1 MPCKGHTQPLEE
13 YIQHTY
19 FKKGLWQI
27 NRNEVC
33 FSCNAMTGL
42 EWSSLS
48 NTFHFRL
55 VGVSSPRTS
64 SSTRSCSAKTNLFAL
79 LYAMKKQLF
88 NPPEASKKFLWAI
101 HLARKKEGFFQ
112 RKWEKSTCG
121 FVLKTSCSSLLW
133 QKRRRLLLFEAV
145 AIQKERH
152 KNCLEICLMNWW
164 ANRKFLQKIK
174 TERRSES
181 KEAWKINNDL
191 FRDTTNNALLC
202 VL

>member
-1 MPCKGHTQPLEE
+1 MRVCHAKAIQQPLEE

-64 SSTRSCSAKTNLFAL
+64 SSSSTRSCSAKTNLFAL

-101 HLARKKEGFFQ
+101 LFRNRKGFFQ

-133 QKRRRLLLFEAV
+133 QKSEGYYSLKQL
-145 AIQKERH
+145 QYK
-152 KNCLEICLMNWW
+152 KN
-164 ANRKFLQKIK
+164 AIK
-174 TERRSES
+174 TVW
-181 KEAWKINNDL
+181 KYAWWIDEPTGNSCKK
-191 FRDTTNNALLC
+191 
-202 VL
+202 

>member
-55 VGVSSPRTS
+55 VGVSSPRKAALALPEAAVLKLTS
-64 SSTRSCSAKTNLFAL
+64 SLFNMRWKNNCSTRQRHQRNF
-79 LYAMKKQLF
+79 YEQF
-88 NPPEASKKFLWAI
+88 IWQE
-101 HLARKKEGFFQ
+101 KKEGFFQ

-133 QKRRRLLLFEAV
+133 QKAKAFWSCNTKR
-145 AIQKERH
+145 
-152 KNCLEICLMNWW
+152 
-164 ANRKFLQKIK
+164 
-174 TERRSES
+174 TP
-181 KEAWKINNDL
+181 
-191 FRDTTNNALLC
+191 
-202 VL
+202 

>member
-101 HLARKKEGFFQ
+101 HLARKKRGIFSEKVRKEHVRFCSKNELQFFIMTKSEGF
-112 RKWEKSTCG
+112 
-121 FVLKTSCSSLLW
+121 LKL
-133 QKRRRLLLFEAV
+133 QYK
-145 AIQKERH
+145 
-152 KNCLEICLMNWW
+152 KN
-164 ANRKFLQKIK
+164 AIK
-174 TERRSES
+174 TVW
-181 KEAWKINNDL
+181 KYAWWIDEPTGNSCKK
-191 FRDTTNNALLC
+191 
-202 VL
+202 